1 MTAILES
8 GLLTLKAGLYNN
20 VVCLYPTLTIEDEL
34 LENARS
40 ILDGVFKK
48 YLAPFFILKSER
60 WPLRSGGRLFLP
72 LSLGSHLAS
81 EEDPEEGKACQ

>member
-1 MTAILES
+1 MLAINLVKNRRSKKADLESTSKVITAILES

-40 ILDGVFKK
+40 ILDGVFKN
-48 YLAPFFILKSER
+48 I
-60 WPLRSGGRLFLP
+60 
-72 LSLGSHLAS
+72 
-81 EEDPEEGKACQ
+81 